1 MGIENMKMP
10 QLGESVTEGTISKWL
25 VSPGDTVNK
34 YDPIAEVQTDKVNA
48 EVPSSFTG
56 TIKELI
62 AEEGDT
68 LEVGEI
74 ICSIEVGGAG
84 SAPSEEAPKEEKKET
99 AGEKP
104 SQAVANSSQPA
115 AKPSQPAAK
124 PSQPAAKPSQPA
136 AKPSQPAAKPSQQS
150 KKEDGNKARYSPAVL
165 KLSQEHDIDLKQ
177 VEGTGNG
184 GRITRKDLKKII
196 ESGNIPKAG
205 DAAASPQAEAA
216 PAPGKEQAKPAAAV
230 KQAAPSPNVPT
241 MPGDIEIPVTG
252 VRKAIASNMVR
263 SKHEAPHAWTMMEV
277 DVTNL
282 VEYRNSLKTEFKQR
296 EGFNLT
302 FFAFFVK
309 AVSQAL
315 KEFPQINS
323 MWAGDKIIQKKDVN
337 ISIAVATDDALF
349 VPVIKN
355 ADEKTI
361 KGIAREIT
369 DLAGKVRSGKL
380 KSEDMQGGTFTVNNT
395 GSFGSVQS
403 MGIINY
409 PQAAIL
415 QVESIVKRPVVM
427 NNGMIA
433 VRDMVNLCMS
443 LDHRVLDGLVCGR
456 FLQRIKEI
464 LENTSKEN
472 TSVY

>member
-1 MGIENMKMP
+1 LGIENMKMP

-48 EVPSSFTG
+48 EVPSSFSG

-62 AEEGDT
+62 ADEGDT
-68 LEVGEI
+68 LEVGEV
-74 ICSIEVGGAG
+74 ICSIEIEGGGSAPAEETPKNEPKEESKGDSKG
-84 SAPSEEAPKEEKKET
+84 SAPSKPKAPST
-99 AGEKP
+99 D
-104 SQAVANSSQPA
+104 S
-115 AKPSQPAAK
+115 
-124 PSQPAAKPSQPA
+124 
-136 AKPSQPAAKPSQQS
+136 
-150 KKEDGNKARYSPAVL
+150 GNKARYSPAVL
-165 KLSQEHDIDLKQ
+165 KLSQEHDIDLNQ

-196 ESGNIPKAG
+196 ESGSIPKAG
-205 DAAASPQAEAA
+205 DAPAAEAQA
-216 PAPGKEQAKPAAAV
+216 PQQAPVKEQAPEQPV
-230 KQAAPSPNVPT
+230 KQQASAANVPVV
-241 MPGDIEIPVTG
+241 PGDIEIPVSG
-252 VRKAIASNMVR
+252 IRKAIASNMVR

-282 VEYRNSLKTEFKQR
+282 VDFRNSLKTEFKQR

-309 AVSQAL
+309 AVAQAL
-315 KEFPQINS
+315 KEYPQINS
-323 MWAGDKIIQKKDVN
+323 MWAGDKIVQKKDIN
-337 ISIAVATDDALF
+337 LSIAVATDDALY

-369 DLAGKVRSGKL
+369 ELAGKVRSGKL
-380 KSEDMQGGTFTVNNT
+380 TSQDMQGGTFTVNNT

-443 LDHRVLDGLVCGR
+443 LDHRVLDGLVCGK
-456 FLQRIKEI
+456 FLQRVKEI

>member
-1 MGIENMKMP
+1 MAIEKMAMP

-25 VSPGDTVNK
+25 VSPGDHVNK

-56 TIKELI
+56 VIKELI
-62 AEEGDT
+62 ADEGDT
-68 LEVGEI
+68 LEVGEV
-74 ICSIEVGGAG
+74 ICSIETEGAG
-84 SAPSEEAPKEEKKET
+84 KAEESQDNAASAPESSSTNAAEEK
-99 AGEKP
+99 
-104 SQAVANSSQPA
+104 SV
-115 AKPSQPAAK
+115 AKPAR
-124 PSQPAAKPSQPA
+124 PSAN
-136 AKPSQPAAKPSQQS
+136 
-150 KKEDGNKARYSPAVL
+150 DGNKVRYSPAVL
-165 KLSQEHDIDLKQ
+165 KISQEHGIDLNQ
-177 VEGTGNG
+177 VEGTGKG
-184 GRITRKDLKKII
+184 GRITRKDLLKLID
-196 ESGNIPKAG
+196 SGNIPKAG
-205 DAAASPQAEAA
+205 DN
-216 PAPGKEQAKPAAAV
+216 KPAAPVQEAP
-230 KQAAPSPNVPT
+230 KQEVPTSAPAAPKAPAANVPVSA
-241 MPGDIEIPVTG
+241 GDIEIPVTG
-252 VRKAIASNMVR
+252 VRKAIAANMLR

-277 DVTNL
+277 DATNL
-282 VEYRNSLKTEFKQR
+282 VNYRNEIKNDFKQR

-309 AVSQAL
+309 AVAQAL

-323 MWAGDKIIQKKDVN
+323 MWAGEKIIQKKDIN

-369 DLAGKVRSGKL
+369 ELAQKVRTGKL

-427 NNGMIA
+427 ENGMIA

-443 LDHRVLDGLVCGR
+443 LDHRVLDGLICGR
-456 FLQRIKEI
+456 FLQRVKEI
-464 LENTSKEN
+464 IENTSKQS
-472 TSVY
+472 TSIY

>member
-62 AEEGDT
+62 ADEGDT

-74 ICSIEVGGAG
+74 ICSIEVEGEG
-84 SAPSEEAPKEEKKET
+84 SAPVEETPKEEPKKAADEAPQT
-99 AGEKP
+99 APKVKAP
-104 SQAVANSSQPA
+104 SKDS
-115 AKPSQPAAK
+115 
-124 PSQPAAKPSQPA
+124 
-136 AKPSQPAAKPSQQS
+136 
-150 KKEDGNKARYSPAVL
+150 GNKARYSPAVL
-165 KLSQEHDIDLKQ
+165 KLSQEHDIDLNQ

-184 GRITRKDLKKII
+184 GRITRKDLKKVI

-205 DAAASPQAEAA
+205 EA
-216 PAPGKEQAKPAAAV
+216 PAPKAEAPAPQQAPVKEQSAQQPAKQSAPAA
-230 KQAAPSPNVPT
+230 NVPVV
-241 MPGDIEIPVTG
+241 PGDIEIPVSG
-252 VRKAIASNMVR
+252 IRKAIASNMVR

-282 VEYRNSLKTEFKQR
+282 VDYRNSLKTEFKQR

-309 AVSQAL
+309 AVAQAL
-315 KEFPQINS
+315 KEYPQINS
-323 MWAGDKIIQKKDVN
+323 MWAGDKIVQKKDIN
-337 ISIAVATDDALF
+337 LSIAVATDDALY

-369 DLAGKVRSGKL
+369 ELAGKVRSGKL
-380 KSEDMQGGTFTVNNT
+380 TSQDMQGGTFTVNNT

-456 FLQRIKEI
+456 FLQRVKEI

>member
-1 MGIENMKMP
+1 MP

-25 VSPGDTVNK
+25 VSVGDKVNK
-34 YDPIAEVQTDKVNA
+34 YDPLAEVMTDKVNA

-56 TIKELI
+56 VIKELI
-62 AEEGDT
+62 ANEEDT
-68 LEVGEI
+68 LAVGEI
-74 ICSIEVGGAG
+74 ICTIEVEGGESPQAKTEAVAPVSSG
-84 SAPSEEAPKEEKKET
+84 SAET
-99 AGEKP
+99 TVP
-104 SQAVANSSQPA
+104 VDQ
-115 AKPSQPAAK
+115 
-124 PSQPAAKPSQPA
+124 
-136 AKPSQPAAKPSQQS
+136 
-150 KKEDGNKARYSPAVL
+150 GNKARYSPAVL
-165 KLSQEHDIDLKQ
+165 KISQEHGIDLTQ
-177 VEGTGNG
+177 VSGTGAG
-184 GRITRKDLKKII
+184 GRITRKDLLKLI
-196 ESGNIPKAG
+196 ESGNIPVAG
-205 DAAASPQAEAA
+205 QRME
-216 PAPGKEQAKPAAAV
+216 AV
-230 KQAAPSPNVPT
+230 KVETVVQPEPQKQEVSQPVSTSTPKPPSAQPVHIPVEA
-241 MPGDIEIPVTG
+241 GDIEIPVTG
-252 VRKAIASNMVR
+252 IRKAIAANMLR

-277 DVTNL
+277 DATNL
-282 VEYRNSLKTEFKQR
+282 VDYRNSLKDEFKKK

-309 AVSQAL
+309 AVAQAL

-323 MWAGDKIIQKKDVN
+323 MWAGEKIIQKKDIN

-361 KGIAREIT
+361 KGIAREISE
-369 DLAGKVRSGKL
+369 LAVKVRTGKL
-380 KSEDMQGGTFTVNNT
+380 RSEDMQGGTFTVNNT

-456 FLQRIKEI
+456 FLQRVKEI
-464 LENTSKEN
+464 LENTSKST
-472 TSVY
+472 TSIY

>member
-1 MGIENMKMP
+1 MAIEQIKMP
-10 QLGESVTEGTISKWL
+10 QLGESVTEGTISKWM
-25 VSPGDTVNK
+25 VSVGDKVNK
-34 YDPIAEVQTDKVNA
+34 YDPLAEVMTDKVNA
-48 EVPSSFTG
+48 EVPSSFSG

-62 AEEGDT
+62 AGEGDT
-68 LEVGEI
+68 LAVGEI
-74 ICSIEVGGAG
+74 ICTIEIEGG
-84 SAPSEEAPKEEKKET
+84 SSDEAPAADAASDSASSASASAAPASAAEE
-99 AGEKP
+99 G
-104 SQAVANSSQPA
+104 S
-115 AKPSQPAAK
+115 
-124 PSQPAAKPSQPA
+124 
-136 AKPSQPAAKPSQQS
+136 
-150 KKEDGNKARYSPAVL
+150 KARYSPAVL
-165 KLSQEHDIDLKQ
+165 KLAQENNIDLSLVK
-177 VEGTGNG
+177 GTGAG
-184 GRITRKDLKKII
+184 GRITRKDLKQII
-196 ESGNIPKAG
+196 ESGNIPQASSQKEAVKETSQVQP
-205 DAAASPQAEAA
+205 AATEPATQAQSAAPSQPAA
-216 PAPGKEQAKPAAAV
+216 PAPSVPVAA
-230 KQAAPSPNVPT
+230 
-241 MPGDIEIPVTG
+241 GDIEIPVTG
-252 VRKAIASNMVR
+252 VRKAIAANMLR
-263 SKHEAPHAWTMMEV
+263 SKHEAPHAWTMVEV

-282 VEYRNSLKTEFKQR
+282 VEYRNGLKDDFKKK

-323 MWAGDKIIQKKDVN
+323 MWAGDKIIQKKDIN

-361 KGIAREIT
+361 KGIGREINE
-369 DLAGKVRSGKL
+369 LAQKVRAGKLR
-380 KSEDMQGGTFTVNNT
+380 SEDMQGGTFTVNNT

-433 VRDMVNLCMS
+433 VRDMVNLCLS

-456 FLQRIKEI
+456 FLARIKEI
-464 LENTSKEN
+464 LENTSKET
-472 TSVY
+472 TSIY